1 MRFIL
6 LYLANFA
13 CGVAWGQTI
22 LTGNIAPSRDFQPKL
37 YILRHHQIDLHEPV
51 VYDSVVIA
59 ADGNFSYRFENASPE
74 DIIYQILLPATSGNR
89 LTTLGTLQKNFIYV
103 STERRGTITIES
115 KGDSLFYAAKYAGKN
130 TASIQYFTNLQK
142 PFYNLERAL
151 VDSIAGNPGLQQE
164 YKQRLLPVWMKTVES
179 LKPKIMAA
187 LDTARSATTILMGLQ
202 LLFESNFGKLD
213 SATAER
219 YLAKITNQ
227 NLLLVRTIRELTK
240 LKRSDRTGMQ
250 LPNVQ
255 LMSANGKRQNLYDYK
270 SDYLLI
276 DFWASWCSPCRYANR
291 NELPHLFRKFK
302 DRVDVIG
309 ITVDE
314 DLKKWKNAVIK
325 DSTSWTQYID
335 KAYLLK
341 SVLSIQSVPVYLLV
355 DKDHKVIF
363 ESISVYQM
371 HEHLKK
377 ILVDQQY

>member
-1 MRFIL
+1 MRLIFF
-6 LYLANFA
+6 YLANFA
-13 CGVAWGQTI
+13 CSVAWGQTI
-22 LTGNIAPSRDFQPKL
+22 LTGNITLSRDFQPKL
-37 YILRHHQIDLHEPV
+37 YILRHHQIDLHQPV
-51 VYDSVVIA
+51 LYDSIVIA
-59 ADGNFSYRFENASPE
+59 ADGNFSYRFENTSPE
-74 DIIYQILLPATSGNR
+74 DIIYQILLPVSSGNR
-89 LTTLGTLQKNFIYV
+89 LTSLGTIQKNFVYI
-103 STERRGTITIES
+103 STERSGTITIES
-115 KGDSLFYAAKYAGKN
+115 KGDSLFYAAKHAGKN

-151 VDSIAGNPGLQQE
+151 VDSIAKNPGLQQE
-164 YKQRLLPVWMKTVES
+164 YKERLLPVWMKTVES
-179 LKPKIMAA
+179 LKPKIMTA

-219 YLAKITNQ
+219 YLAKIANQ

-240 LKRSDRTGMQ
+240 LNRSDRTGMQ

-255 LMSANGKRQNLYDYK
+255 LMSPNGKRQNLYDHK

-302 DRVDVIG
+302 NRVDVIG

-314 DLKKWKNAVIK
+314 DLKKWKNAVAK

-377 ILVDQQY
+377 ILEDQQD